1 MYVIVFS
8 YTQKGEID
16 MFFAKNLRYL
26 RKEAGHS
33 QEFLANYLGYKNYT
47 TIQKWESGNSEPP
60 LNVVAKLS
68 FLYDVSMDDLTNVD
82 IEGERNELKEH
93 LKEHPSAMFKRQG
106 LNVLFSVAKDLDD
119 EALEY
124 LKDMAKHM
132 KKGD

>member
-1 MYVIVFS
+1 
-8 YTQKGEID
+8 

-33 QEFLANYLGYKNYT
+33 QEFLADYLGYKNYT

-60 LNVVAKLS
+60 LNIVAKLS
-68 FLYDVSMDDLTNVD
+68 SLYDVSMDDLTNVD
-82 IEGERNELKEH
+82 IEGERAGLKEH

-132 KKGD
+132 KKDD